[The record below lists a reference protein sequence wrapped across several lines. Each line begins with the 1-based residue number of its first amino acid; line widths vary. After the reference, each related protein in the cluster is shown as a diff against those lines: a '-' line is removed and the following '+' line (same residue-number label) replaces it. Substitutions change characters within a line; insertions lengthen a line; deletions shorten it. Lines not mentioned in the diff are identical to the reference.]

1 MQIETYCVTVRR
13 VTVTDSAPT
22 DSITRTLDIVGD
34 RWTLL
39 VIRGVFRGLRRF
51 SQLQED
57 LGIAKNLLSD
67 RLQKLVEADIL
78 HKVPYQERPL
88 RHEYHLTERGR
99 ELSPALIAMMRWGD
113 RWCSDGERPVVLNHS
128 ACGTEVSLAVSCP
141 NCGVEV
147 PATEIE
153 AA

>member
-1 MQIETYCVTVRR
+1 MTAT
-13 VTVTDSAPT
+13 APST
-22 DSITRTLDIVGD
+22 EPSDSITRTLDIVGD

-67 RLQKLVEADIL
+67 RLQKLVEHDIL
-78 HKVPYQERPL
+78 QKVPYQERPL
-88 RHEYHLTERGR
+88 RNEYHLTERGR

-113 RWCSDGERPVVLNHS
+113 RWCSDGEPPVVLTHS
-128 ACGTEVSLAVSCP
+128 TCGTEVSLAVTCP
-141 NCGVEV
+141 RCGVEV
-147 PATEIE
+147 TATEIE